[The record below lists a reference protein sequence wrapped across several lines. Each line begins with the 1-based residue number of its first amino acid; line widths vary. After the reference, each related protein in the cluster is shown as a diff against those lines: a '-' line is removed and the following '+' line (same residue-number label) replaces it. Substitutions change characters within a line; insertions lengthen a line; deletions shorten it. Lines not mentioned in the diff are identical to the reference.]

1 MCLDKQTN
9 NEMSKKYCQK
19 AHRQD
24 YMHTDID
31 ETGCHGANIPDL
43 KHCPF
48 TKGCI
53 LGDLKLILE
62 PHVFNSMFDNDHSI
76 RGYKWRAMS
85 SMPYN
90 ENGWIVSRGKGEVCY
105 SLCNVPSYENH
116 FSWGNQTID
125 REEEKNER
133 EMQKETRKR

>member
-1 MCLDKQTN
+1 MAKRLSCGAALGWRQKNIARKHKDKT
-9 NEMSKKYCQK
+9 E
-19 AHRQD
+19 
-24 YMHTDID
+24 DID
-31 ETGCHGANIPDL
+31 EMGCHGPNIPDL

-76 RGYKWRAMS
+76 RAYKWRAMS

-90 ENGWIVSRGKGEVCY
+90 ENGWIVS
-105 SLCNVPSYENH
+105 
-116 FSWGNQTID
+116 
-125 REEEKNER
+125 
-133 EMQKETRKR
+133 